1 MNNAHILGTERIGKL
16 LVQYS
21 IPAIIGMT
29 ITSLYNIIDSIFIG
43 HGVGPMGIAGLAIT
57 FPLMNLVV
65 AFCTMVS
72 AGGSTIS
79 SIRLGQKDLDGAT
92 EVLGNT
98 LMFCLVN
105 AFIFGSV
112 SFIFLDDI
120 LRFFGASNDTLP
132 YARDFM
138 QVILLGT
145 PVTYTMIGLN
155 NIMRATGYPKK
166 AMLTSMVTVVCNI
179 ILAPIFIFQFD
190 WGIRG
195 AATATVISQFIG
207 MLCVASHFL
216 QKTSVVRLQ
225 RGFWKM
231 KKRII
236 SSILSIGM
244 SPFLMN
250 VTACVI
256 VIIVNNSLQQ
266 YGGDMAIGAYGI
278 INRLLVLYVMIVL
291 GLTMGMQ
298 PIVGYNFGA
307 QKHDRV
313 KATLR
318 LTIIAGVCITS
329 TGFLICE
336 LFPHAIS
343 AIFTSDEE
351 LIDIASRGVRIG
363 VAIFPLVG
371 AQIVIG
377 NFFQSIG
384 KAKISIF
391 LSLTRQLLYLLPG
404 LLIFPHYFGLDGI
417 WICMP
422 VSDFFAFVTAAVALW
437 IYNTPLSV
445 KSRKYIIHSAQTHHL
460 FAPNRWSVY
469 PKRMMYVAATLFA
482 LDALYRIFIGNAP
495 CLQYHGSNDKQQQQ
509 TTYKNISAYRE
520 WHNIR
525 ELARPKL
532 PGPACSPNTYGDR
545 RNGQPKHIS

>member
-1 MNNAHILGTERIGKL
+1 M
-16 LVQYS
+16 QYS

-195 AATATVISQFIG
+195 SCNGNGHLAVHRHGVGSEPFPAKRQVWYVCNG
-207 MLCVASHFL
+207 
-216 QKTSVVRLQ
+216 
-225 RGFWKM
+225 GFWKM

-244 SPFLMN
+244 SPFPMN

-318 LTIIAGVCITS
+318 PTIIAGVCITS

-351 LIDIASRGVRIG
+351 LIDIASRGVRIA

-437 IYNTPLSV
+437 IYV
-445 KSRKYIIHSAQTHHL
+445 KKITHRNYRKSEVKVIYSTANIAFYVITNKL
-460 FAPNRWSVY
+460 FE
-469 PKRMMYVAATLFA
+469 
-482 LDALYRIFIGNAP
+482 
-495 CLQYHGSNDKQQQQ
+495 
-509 TTYKNISAYRE
+509 NISF
-520 WHNIR
+520 I
-525 ELARPKL
+525 
-532 PGPACSPNTYGDR
+532 
-545 RNGQPKHIS
+545 QPKHIIYSPQTDGLSTPNA

>member
-1 MNNAHILGTERIGKL
+1 M
-16 LVQYS
+16 VW
-21 IPAIIGMT
+21 
-29 ITSLYNIIDSIFIG
+29 
-43 HGVGPMGIAGLAIT
+43 
-57 FPLMNLVV
+57 VV
-65 AFCTMVS
+65 
-72 AGGSTIS
+72 
-79 SIRLGQKDLDGAT
+79 
-92 EVLGNT
+92 
-98 LMFCLVN
+98 
-105 AFIFGSV
+105 
-112 SFIFLDDI
+112 
-120 LRFFGASNDTLP
+120 
-132 YARDFM
+132 
-138 QVILLGT
+138 
-145 PVTYTMIGLN
+145 
-155 NIMRATGYPKK
+155 
-166 AMLTSMVTVVCNI
+166 
-179 ILAPIFIFQFD
+179 
-190 WGIRG
+190 
-195 AATATVISQFIG
+195 
-207 MLCVASHFL
+207 SHFL

-278 INRLLVLYVMIVL
+278 INRLLVLYVMTVL

-351 LIDIASRGVRIG
+351 LIDIASRGVRIA

-404 LLIFPHYFGLDGI
+404 LLIFPLYFGLDGI

-437 IYNTPLSV
+437 IYNTRLSV
-445 KSRKYIIHSAQTHHL
+445 KSR
-460 FAPNRWSVY
+460 FA
-469 PKRMMYVAATLFA
+469 K
-482 LDALYRIFIGNAP
+482 D
-495 CLQYHGSNDKQQQQ
+495 
-509 TTYKNISAYRE
+509 
-520 WHNIR
+520 
-525 ELARPKL
+525 
-532 PGPACSPNTYGDR
+532 
-545 RNGQPKHIS
+545 

>member
-1 MNNAHILGTERIGKL
+1 
-16 LVQYS
+16 
-21 IPAIIGMT
+21 
-29 ITSLYNIIDSIFIG
+29 
-43 HGVGPMGIAGLAIT
+43 
-57 FPLMNLVV
+57 
-65 AFCTMVS
+65 
-72 AGGSTIS
+72 
-79 SIRLGQKDLDGAT
+79 
-92 EVLGNT
+92 
-98 LMFCLVN
+98 
-105 AFIFGSV
+105 
-112 SFIFLDDI
+112 
-120 LRFFGASNDTLP
+120 
-132 YARDFM
+132 
-138 QVILLGT
+138 
-145 PVTYTMIGLN
+145 
-155 NIMRATGYPKK
+155 
-166 AMLTSMVTVVCNI
+166 
-179 ILAPIFIFQFD
+179 
-190 WGIRG
+190 
-195 AATATVISQFIG
+195 
-207 MLCVASHFL
+207 
-216 QKTSVVRLQ
+216 
-225 RGFWKM
+225 
-231 KKRII
+231 
-236 SSILSIGM
+236 M

-351 LIDIASRGVRIG
+351 LIDIASRGVRIA

-437 IYNTPLSV
+437 IYV
-445 KSRKYIIHSAQTHHL
+445 KRLPTGITEK
-460 FAPNRWSVY
+460 
-469 PKRMMYVAATLFA
+469 
-482 LDALYRIFIGNAP
+482 
-495 CLQYHGSNDKQQQQ
+495 
-509 TTYKNISAYRE
+509 
-520 WHNIR
+520 
-525 ELARPKL
+525 AR
-532 PGPACSPNTYGDR
+532 
-545 RNGQPKHIS
+545 

>member
-1 MNNAHILGTERIGKL
+1 MGYISDDTRKVTTHRLIEMKQRGEKISMLTSYDYTMAQIVDGAGVDVILVGDSASNVMAGNVTTLPITLDQMIYHGKSVVRGVKRAMVIVDMPFGSYQGNELEGLASAIRIMKESHADALKL
-16 LVQYS
+16 EGGEE
-21 IPAIIGMT
+21 IIGT
-29 ITSLYNIIDSIFIG
+29 VKRIL
-43 HGVGPMGIAGLAIT
+43 
-57 FPLMNLVV
+57 
-65 AFCTMVS
+65 S
-72 AGGSTIS
+72 AGIPIMGHLGLMPQ
-79 SIRLGQKDLDGAT
+79 SINKYGTYTVRAKDDA
-92 EVLGNT
+92 EAEK
-98 LMFCLVN
+98 LVRD
-105 AFIFGSV
+105 AHLLEEAGC
-112 SFIFLDDI
+112 
-120 LRFFGASNDTLP
+120 FGASNDTLP

-145 PVTYTMIGLN
+145 PVTYTMIGQN

-207 MLCVASHFL
+207 MVWVVSHFL

-351 LIDIASRGVRIG
+351 LIDIASRGVRIA

-437 IYNTPLSV
+437 IYV
-445 KSRKYIIHSAQTHHL
+445 KRLPTGITEK
-460 FAPNRWSVY
+460 
-469 PKRMMYVAATLFA
+469 
-482 LDALYRIFIGNAP
+482 
-495 CLQYHGSNDKQQQQ
+495 
-509 TTYKNISAYRE
+509 
-520 WHNIR
+520 
-525 ELARPKL
+525 AR
-532 PGPACSPNTYGDR
+532 
-545 RNGQPKHIS
+545 

>member
-1 MNNAHILGTERIGKL
+1 MNNPHVLGTERIGKL

-43 HGVGPMGIAGLAIT
+43 HGVGAMGIAGLAIT
-57 FPLMNLVV
+57 FPLMNLAM
-65 AFCTMVS
+65 AFCTMIS
-72 AGGSTIS
+72 SGGSTIS
-79 SIRLGQKDLDGAT
+79 SIRLGQRDMAGTT

-98 LMFCLVN
+98 LIFCIIN
-105 AFIFGSV
+105 AFVFGSIA
-112 SFIFLDDI
+112 FIFLDAI
-120 LRFFGASNDTLP
+120 LRFFGASNNTLP

-145 PVTYTMIGLN
+145 PISYTLIGLN
-155 NIMRATGYPKK
+155 NIMRATGYPRK

-207 MLCVASHFL
+207 MVWVVSHFL
-216 QKTSVVRLQ
+216 QKTSAVRLH
-225 RGFWKM
+225 RDFWKM

-244 SPFLMN
+244 SPFLIN
-250 VTACVI
+250 VCACVI
-256 VIIVNNSLQQ
+256 VIIVNNSLQR
-266 YGGDMAIGAYGI
+266 YGGDLAIGAYGI
-278 INRLLVLYVMIVL
+278 INRLITLYVMTIL

-307 QKHDRV
+307 QKQDRV
-313 KATLR
+313 KAALK
-318 LTIIAGVCITS
+318 LTVIAGVCIAS
-329 TGFLICE
+329 TGFIICE

-343 AIFTSDEE
+343 AIFTGDDR
-351 LIDIASRGVRIG
+351 LIDIASRGVRVC
-363 VAIFPLVG
+363 VAMFPLVG

-404 LLIFPHYFGLDGI
+404 LLIFPHYLGLDGI
-417 WICMP
+417 WTCIP
-422 VSDFFAFVTAAVALW
+422 VADFFAFLTAVAALW
-437 IYNTPLSV
+437 FYV
-445 KSRKYIIHSAQTHHL
+445 KKTE
-460 FAPNRWSVY
+460 Y
-469 PKRMMYVAATLFA
+469 PRSTAV
-482 LDALYRIFIGNAP
+482 P
-495 CLQYHGSNDKQQQQ
+495 
-509 TTYKNISAYRE
+509 
-520 WHNIR
+520 
-525 ELARPKL
+525 
-532 PGPACSPNTYGDR
+532 
-545 RNGQPKHIS
+545 